1 MENKILV
8 IVGILGLVGIGLI
21 TLVYKPANI
30 QHLVASIN
38 SFEDCKNANYQ
49 VLESYPMQCKT
60 PEGNVFIQ
68 EVTKDTIPQ
77 DIKDSIE
84 AQKDFI
90 IVDEPAPF
98 SIISSPLKVTGKA
111 RGNWFFEA
119 SFPIFIVDW
128 DGKIIAQSHAEAVL
142 DPNNPESTWMT
153 TEFVEFQGII
163 EFPRQNMPNDFLKR
177 GAIIFHN
184 DNPSGLPENDKA
196 LEIPI
201 LFGE

>member
-1 MENKILV
+1 MNGTQTTKYLVVVAVIAAAALGFFFWPKTTDLTPSPPPPPPPAHITGDV
-8 IVGILGLVGIGLI
+8 IVETPKNGALV
-21 TLVYKPANI
+21 
-30 QHLVASIN
+30 Q
-38 SFEDCKNANYQ
+38 
-49 VLESYPMQCKT
+49 
-60 PEGNVFIQ
+60 
-68 EVTKDTIPQ
+68 
-77 DIKDSIE
+77 
-84 AQKDFI
+84 
-90 IVDEPAPF
+90 
-98 SIISSPLKVTGKA
+98 SPLLVKGKA